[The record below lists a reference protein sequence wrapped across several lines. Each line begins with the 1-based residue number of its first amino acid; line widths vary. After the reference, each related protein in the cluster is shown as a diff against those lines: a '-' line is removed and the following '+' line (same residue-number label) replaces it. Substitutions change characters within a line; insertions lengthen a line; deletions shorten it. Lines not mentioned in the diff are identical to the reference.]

1 MRSSSKPMLSTVTV
15 QASQSFLYNATSCTW
30 MAIDPAKNKINRYQY
45 TNSNPIIY
53 FISTQKVIGGNN
65 DMYNRPL
72 ELLVEDFE
80 NMMKLYKNMM
90 KLYKKVLI
98 RYAQKT
104 HRQLSDF
111 GLKMS
116 EAPYYFSLCIIVDP
130 EGESQEFEVFELA
143 SRGVEDHIDAL
154 VSGINCNIQD
164 HPEYLS
170 TFKEKFKCE
179 CDKMSV
185 KAMYAD

>member
-1 MRSSSKPMLSTVTV
+1 
-15 QASQSFLYNATSCTW
+15 
-30 MAIDPAKNKINRYQY
+30 
-45 TNSNPIIY
+45 
-53 FISTQKVIGGNN
+53 
-65 DMYNRPL
+65 MYNRPL
-72 ELLVEDFE
+72 ELLIEDFE
-80 NMMKLYKNMM
+80 NMM

-154 VSGINCNIQD
+154 
-164 HPEYLS
+164 
-170 TFKEKFKCE
+170 FA
-179 CDKMSV
+179 SV
-185 KAMYAD
+185 LAM